1 MIIDH
6 NDADAAQQN
15 GISTRQATFRIGEQV
30 NDGGQT
36 TIGGATWSG

>member
-1 MIIDH
+1 MTIMITMTQT
-6 NDADAAQQN
+6 AQQN

-36 TIGGATWSG
+36 TIGGATWSR